1 MIGTVIRGNT
11 MTDRSYFLPPRRLLR
26 ISGEDRQTFLQGLVS
41 NDVAKATPDRA
52 IWSALLTAQG
62 KFLHDFFITEHDGGY
77 LLDAEAARID
87 DLKRRLSLYR
97 MRARAAIEAVEG
109 WTVAIAWGDDALA
122 ALGLP
127 DEAGAAKPFGGGV
140 AFADP
145 RLAGAGARLYL
156 PDAAALE
163 AAGFTPGDPADYD
176 RLRISL
182 GLPDGSRDMQV
193 EKAILLENGFDE
205 LHGVDWKK
213 GCYVGQEL
221 TARTKYRGLIKKRLL
236 PVGIAGPL
244 PEPGAIIE
252 ADGREAGEMRSAV
265 DGPDFS
271 VGLALLRLEALESGA
286 ALTIGETVL
295 TPLMPDWVALPEK
308 KSA

>member
-1 MIGTVIRGNT
+1 
-11 MTDRSYFLPPRRLLR
+11 MTELSYILPPRRLLKV
-26 ISGEDRQTFLQGLVS
+26 SGEDRLSFLQGLVS
-41 NDVAKATPDRA
+41 NDVAKVTPDRA
-52 IWSALLTAQG
+52 LWSALLTAQG
-62 KFLHDFFITEHDGGY
+62 KFLHDFFIAEQDGTY
-77 LLDAEAARID
+77 LLDGEADRLD

-97 MRARAAIEAVEG
+97 LRAKATIEVVEDRQ
-109 WTVAIAWGDDALA
+109 VVIAWGENAIS

-127 DEAGAAKPFGGGV
+127 DEAGAAATFGGGV

-156 PDAAALE
+156 PDVAALE
-163 AAGFTPGDPADYD
+163 AAGFAAGDPAAYD

-193 EKAILLENGFDE
+193 DKAILLENGFDE

-244 PEPGAIIE
+244 PDAGAIIE
-252 ADGREAGEMRSAV
+252 ADGKEAGEMRSAV
-265 DGPDFS
+265 DGPDFA

-286 ALTIGETVL
+286 RLTVGDTVL
-295 TPLMPDWVALPEK
+295 TPLTPDWVVLPEK

>member
-1 MIGTVIRGNT
+1 MSERPYI
-11 MTDRSYFLPPRRLLR
+11 LPPRRLLR
-26 ISGEDRQTFLQGLVS
+26 ISGEDRQGFLQGLVS
-41 NDVAKATPDRA
+41 NDVAKATPARA

-62 KFLHDFFITEHDGGY
+62 KFLHEFFIVEQEGAY
-77 LLDAEAARID
+77 LLEAEADRID

-97 MRARAAIEAVEG
+97 LRAKVAIEAVEG
-109 WTVAIAWGDDALA
+109 WTVAIAWGETALA

-127 DEAGAAKPFGGGV
+127 EEAGAAKPFGGGV

-145 RLAGAGARLYL
+145 RLAGAGARIYL
-156 PDAAALE
+156 PDAAALVV
-163 AAGFTPGDPADYD
+163 AGFAAGDPADYD

-244 PEPGAIIE
+244 PEAGAIIE
-252 ADGREAGEMRSAV
+252 AEGKEAGEMRSAV

-286 ALTIGETVL
+286 RLTVGETVL
-295 TPLMPDWVALPEK
+295 TPLTPDWVVLPEK
-308 KSA
+308 KST

>member
-1 MIGTVIRGNT
+1 
-11 MTDRSYFLPPRRLLR
+11 MTDRSYILPPRRLLR
-26 ISGEDRQTFLQGLVS
+26 VSGEDRQSFLQGLVS
-41 NDVAKATPDRA
+41 NDVAKAAPGRA

-62 KFLHDFFITEHDGGY
+62 KFLHDFFIAEQDGAY
-77 LLDAEAARID
+77 LLDAEAGRID

-97 MRARAAIEAVEG
+97 LRARVAIEAVEG
-109 WTVAIAWGDDALA
+109 MRVAIAWGENTLPS
-122 ALGLP
+122 LGLP

-145 RLAGAGARLYL
+145 RLPAAGAWLYL
-156 PDAAALE
+156 PDVAALE
-163 AAGFTPGDPADYD
+163 SAGFAAGDAAAYD

-236 PVGIAGPL
+236 PVRIDGAVPA
-244 PEPGAIIE
+244 PGAIIE
-252 ADGREAGEMRSAV
+252 ADGREAGEMRSAASGT
-265 DGPDFS
+265 DGA
-271 VGLALLRLEALESGA
+271 VGLALLRLEALEGGA
-286 ALTIGETVL
+286 PLTAGDTVL
-295 TPLMPDWVALPEK
+295 TPLTPGWVVLPAKE

>member
-1 MIGTVIRGNT
+1 
-11 MTDRSYFLPPRRLLR
+11 MTELSYILPPRRLLKV
-26 ISGEDRQTFLQGLVS
+26 SGEDRQSFLQGLVS
-41 NDVAKATPDRA
+41 NDVTKAAPDRA

-62 KFLHDFFITEHDGGY
+62 KFLHDFFIAEQDGTY
-77 LLDAEAARID
+77 LLDAEADRLD

-97 MRARAAIEAVEG
+97 LRAKAAIEVVEDMQ
-109 WTVAIAWGDDALA
+109 VAIAWGEGALA

-127 DEAGAAKPFGGGV
+127 DEAGTAAPFGGGV

-156 PDAAALE
+156 PDVAALE
-163 AAGFTPGDPADYD
+163 AAGFAAGDPAAYD

-193 EKAILLENGFDE
+193 DKAILLENGFDE

-244 PEPGAIIE
+244 PEAGAIIE
-252 ADGREAGEMRSAV
+252 ADGKEAGEMRSAV
-265 DGPDFS
+265 DGPDFA

-286 ALTIGETVL
+286 RLTVGDTVL
-295 TPLMPDWVALPEK
+295 TPLTPDWVVLPEK

>member
-1 MIGTVIRGNT
+1 
-11 MTDRSYFLPPRRLLR
+11 MTELSYILPPRRLLKV
-26 ISGEDRQTFLQGLVS
+26 SGEDRQSFLQGLVS
-41 NDVAKATPDRA
+41 NDVAKVTPDRA
-52 IWSALLTAQG
+52 LWSALLTAQG
-62 KFLHDFFITEHDGGY
+62 KFLHDFFIAEQDGTY
-77 LLDAEAARID
+77 LLDGEADRLD

-97 MRARAAIEAVEG
+97 LRAKATIEVVEDMQ
-109 WTVAIAWGDDALA
+109 VAIAWGDDALK

-127 DEAGAAKPFGGGV
+127 DEAGAAVPFGGGV

-156 PDAAALE
+156 PDVAALE
-163 AAGFTPGDPADYD
+163 AAGFAVGDPAAYD

-193 EKAILLENGFDE
+193 DKAILLENGFDE

-244 PEPGAIIE
+244 PEAGAIIE
-252 ADGREAGEMRSAV
+252 ADGKEAGEMRSAV
-265 DGPDFS
+265 DGPDFA

-286 ALTIGETVL
+286 RLTVGDTVL
-295 TPLMPDWVALPEK
+295 TPLTPDWVVLPEK

>member
-1 MIGTVIRGNT
+1 
-11 MTDRSYFLPPRRLLR
+11 MTDRSYILPPRRLLR
-26 ISGEDRQTFLQGLVS
+26 ISGEDRQDFLQGLVS

-62 KFLHDFFITEHDGGY
+62 KFLHDFFIIEHDGAY
-77 LLDAEAARID
+77 LLDAEAERID

-97 MRARAAIEAVEG
+97 LRARVAIEAVEG
-109 WTVAIAWGDDALA
+109 WAVAIAWGDDALK

-127 DEAGAAKPFGGGV
+127 DEAGAATPFGGGV

-145 RLAGAGARLYL
+145 RLTGAGARLYL

-163 AAGFTPGDPADYD
+163 ATGFAAGDVAAYD

-252 ADGREAGEMRSAV
+252 ADGKEAGEMRSAV
-265 DGPDFS
+265 VGVGNGPGGT

-286 ALTIGETVL
+286 PLTVGETVL
-295 TPLMPDWVALPEK
+295 TPLTPDWVVLPEK

>member
-11 MTDRSYFLPPRRLLR
+11 MTDRSYILPPRRLLR
-26 ISGEDRQTFLQGLVS
+26 ISGEDRQSFLQGLVS

-62 KFLHDFFITEHDGGY
+62 KFLHDFFLVEHDGAY

-97 MRARAAIEAVEG
+97 LRAKAAIEAVEG
-109 WTVAIAWGDDALA
+109 WTVAIAWGEDTLKALD
-122 ALGLP
+122 LP
-127 DEAGAAKPFGGGV
+127 DEAGAAVPFGGGV
-140 AFADP
+140 AFTDP
-145 RLAGAGARLYL
+145 RLSGAGVRLYL
-156 PDAAALE
+156 PDAAALD
-163 AAGFTPGDPADYD
+163 AAGFTPGDAAAYD

-271 VGLALLRLEALESGA
+271 VGLALLRLDALESGA

>member
-1 MIGTVIRGNT
+1 
-11 MTDRSYFLPPRRLLR
+11 MTDRSYILPPRRLLKV
-26 ISGEDRQTFLQGLVS
+26 SGEDRQSFLQGLVS
-41 NDVAKATPDRA
+41 NDVAKAAPDRA

-62 KFLHDFFITEHDGGY
+62 KFLHDFFLVEQDGAY
-77 LLDAEAARID
+77 LLEAEADRID

-97 MRARAAIEAVEG
+97 LRAKVAIEAVEG
-109 WTVAIAWGDDALA
+109 WTVAIAWGEKAIS

-127 DEAGAAKPFGGGV
+127 DEAGAAVPFGDGV

-156 PDAAALE
+156 PDVAALE
-163 AAGFTPGDPADYD
+163 AAGFTPGDPAAYD

-205 LHGVDWKK
+205 LHGVDWQK

-244 PEPGAIIE
+244 PETGAIIE
-252 ADGREAGEMRSAV
+252 ADGKEAGEMRSAV
-265 DGPDFS
+265 EGPDGA

-286 ALTIGETVL
+286 RLTIGETVL
-295 TPLMPDWVALPEK
+295 TPLTPDWVVLPEK

>member
-1 MIGTVIRGNT
+1 
-11 MTDRSYFLPPRRLLR
+11 MTDRSYILPPRRLLR
-26 ISGEDRQTFLQGLVS
+26 ISGEDRQDFLQGLVS
-41 NDVAKATPDRA
+41 TDVAKATPDRA

-62 KFLHDFFITEHDGGY
+62 KFLHDFFIVEHDGAY
-77 LLDAEAARID
+77 LLDAEAERID

-97 MRARAAIEAVEG
+97 LRARVAIEVVEG
-109 WTVAIAWGDDALA
+109 WAVAIVWGDDALK

-127 DEAGAAKPFGGGV
+127 DEAGAAMPFGGGV

-156 PDAAALE
+156 PDAAALD
-163 AAGFTPGDPADYD
+163 AAGFTPGDPAAYD

-244 PEPGAIIE
+244 PAPGAIIE
-252 ADGREAGEMRSAV
+252 VEGKEAGEMRSAV

-271 VGLALLRLEALESGA
+271 VGLALLRLEALESGVP
-286 ALTIGETVL
+286 LTVGETVL

>member
-109 WTVAIAWGDDALA
+109 WTVAIAWGEDTLKALD
-122 ALGLP
+122 LP
-127 DEAGAAKPFGGGV
+127 DEAGAATPFGGGV
-140 AFADP
+140 AFTDP

>member
-1 MIGTVIRGNT
+1 
-11 MTDRSYFLPPRRLLR
+11 MTDRSYILPPRRLLR
-26 ISGEDRQTFLQGLVS
+26 ISGEDRQDFLQGLVS

-62 KFLHDFFITEHDGGY
+62 KFLHDFFIIEHDGAY
-77 LLDAEAARID
+77 LLDAEAERID

-97 MRARAAIEAVEG
+97 LRARVAIEAVEG
-109 WTVAIAWGDDALA
+109 WAVAIAWGDDALK

-127 DEAGAAKPFGGGV
+127 DEAGAATPFGGGV

-145 RLAGAGARLYL
+145 RLTGAGARLYL

-163 AAGFTPGDPADYD
+163 ATGFAAGDVAAYD

-236 PVGIAGPL
+236 PVGIAGTL

-252 ADGREAGEMRSAV
+252 ADGKEAGEMRSAV
-265 DGPDFS
+265 VGVGNGPGGT

-286 ALTIGETVL
+286 PLTVGETVL
-295 TPLMPDWVALPEK
+295 TPLTPDWVVLPEK

>member
-1 MIGTVIRGNT
+1 
-11 MTDRSYFLPPRRLLR
+11 MTELSYILPPRRLLKV
-26 ISGEDRQTFLQGLVS
+26 SGEDRQSFLQGLVS
-41 NDVAKATPDRA
+41 NDVAKVTPDRA
-52 IWSALLTAQG
+52 LWSALLTAQG
-62 KFLHDFFITEHDGGY
+62 KFLHDFFIVEQDGAY
-77 LLDAEAARID
+77 LLDAEADRLD

-97 MRARAAIEAVEG
+97 LRAKATIEVVEDMQ
-109 WTVAIAWGDDALA
+109 VAIAWGATGGEGALA

-127 DEAGAAKPFGGGV
+127 DEAGAAVSFGGGV

-156 PDAAALE
+156 PDVAALE
-163 AAGFTPGDPADYD
+163 AAGFAAGDPAAYD

-193 EKAILLENGFDE
+193 DKAILLENGFDE

-244 PEPGAIIE
+244 PEAGAIIE
-252 ADGREAGEMRSAV
+252 AEGKEAGEMRSSV
-265 DGPDFS
+265 DGPDFA

-286 ALTIGETVL
+286 RLTIGDTVL
-295 TPLMPDWVALPEK
+295 TPLTPDWVVLPEK

>member
-1 MIGTVIRGNT
+1 
-11 MTDRSYFLPPRRLLR
+11 MTDRSYILPPRRLLR
-26 ISGEDRQTFLQGLVS
+26 ISGEDRQDFLQGLVS

-62 KFLHDFFITEHDGGY
+62 KFLHDFFIIEHDGAY
-77 LLDAEAARID
+77 LLDAEAERID

-97 MRARAAIEAVEG
+97 LRARVAIEAVEG
-109 WTVAIAWGDDALA
+109 WAVAIAWGDDALK

-127 DEAGAAKPFGGGV
+127 DEAGAATPFGGGV

-163 AAGFTPGDPADYD
+163 ATGFAAGDVAAYD

-236 PVGIAGPL
+236 PVGIAGTL

-252 ADGREAGEMRSAV
+252 ADGKEAGEMRSAV
-265 DGPDFS
+265 VGVGNGPGGT

-286 ALTIGETVL
+286 PLTVGETVL
-295 TPLMPDWVALPEK
+295 TPLTPDWVVLPEK

>member
-41 NDVAKATPDRA
+41 NDVAKATSDRA

-62 KFLHDFFITEHDGGY
+62 KFLHDFFITEHDGAY

-97 MRARAAIEAVEG
+97 LRARVAIEAVEG
-109 WTVAIAWGDDALA
+109 WAVAIAWGEDTLKALD
-122 ALGLP
+122 LP
-127 DEAGAAKPFGGGV
+127 DEAGTAKPFGGGV

>member
-1 MIGTVIRGNT
+1 
-11 MTDRSYFLPPRRLLR
+11 MTDRSYILPPRRLLR
-26 ISGEDRQTFLQGLVS
+26 VSGEDRQTFLQGLVS
-41 NDVAKATPDRA
+41 NDVAKATPERA

-62 KFLHDFFITEHDGGY
+62 KFLHDFFLVEQDGAY
-77 LLDAEAARID
+77 LLDAEADRID

-97 MRARAAIEAVEG
+97 LRAKAAIEAVEG
-109 WTVAIAWGDDALA
+109 WTVAIAWGEGVLA
-122 ALGLP
+122 ALDLP
-127 DEAGAAKPFGGGV
+127 DEAGAAVPFGGGV

-156 PDAAALE
+156 PDVAALD
-163 AAGFTPGDPADYD
+163 AAGFTPGEAAAYD

-236 PVGIAGPL
+236 PVGITGPL

>member
-1 MIGTVIRGNT
+1 
-11 MTDRSYFLPPRRLLR
+11 MTELSYILPPRRLLKV
-26 ISGEDRQTFLQGLVS
+26 SGEDRQSFLQGLVS
-41 NDVAKATPDRA
+41 NDVAKVTPDRA
-52 IWSALLTAQG
+52 LWSALLTAQG
-62 KFLHDFFITEHDGGY
+62 KFLHDFFIAEQDGTY
-77 LLDAEAARID
+77 LLDAEVDRLD

-97 MRARAAIEAVEG
+97 LRAKAAIEVVEDMQ
-109 WTVAIAWGDDALA
+109 VAIAWGDDALK

-127 DEAGAAKPFGGGV
+127 DEAGAAVPFGGGV

-156 PDAAALE
+156 PDVAALE
-163 AAGFTPGDPADYD
+163 AAGFAAGDPAAYD

-193 EKAILLENGFDE
+193 DKAILLENGFDE

-244 PEPGAIIE
+244 PEAGAIIE
-252 ADGREAGEMRSAV
+252 ADGKEAGEMRSAV
-265 DGPDFS
+265 DGPDFA

-286 ALTIGETVL
+286 RLTVGDTVL
-295 TPLMPDWVALPEK
+295 TPLTPDWVVLPEK